1 MLAFFL
7 AGRSVFPLIHM
18 PLPARATRFSRE
30 DVHTAIGMLAARLT
44 IPIDDAA
51 ALLRGYAYAES
62 ASVTDVAH
70 RIVQRT
76 LDPGLLDEL

>member
-1 MLAFFL
+1 
-7 AGRSVFPLIHM
+7 
-18 PLPARATRFSRE
+18 
-30 DVHTAIGMLAARLT
+30 MLAARLT